1 MQSSIWMRSTP
12 PLLGSPPLPLS
23 VRQSAKQLLL
33 IAIVLRRSLR
43 GGQAN
48 AALSMADRLVASAA
62 AQVRQLQQALAKVSA
77 LPPAEPVPVP

>member
-12 PLLGSPPLPLS
+12 PSLGSPPPTPLS
-23 VRQSAKQLLL
+23 SPTL

-62 AQVRQLQQALAKVSA
+62 AQVRQLQQALAKGSA
-77 LPPAEPVPVP
+77 LPPTLASAEPVP